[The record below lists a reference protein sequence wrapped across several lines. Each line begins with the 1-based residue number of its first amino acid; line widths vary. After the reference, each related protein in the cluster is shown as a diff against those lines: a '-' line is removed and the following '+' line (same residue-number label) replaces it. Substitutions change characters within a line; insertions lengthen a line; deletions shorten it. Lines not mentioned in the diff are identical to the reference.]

1 MQDVLQVV
9 LTQKDALVTI
19 RLYNFIQ
26 LQGTSA
32 DIESTTRI
40 IIPWADTIR
49 NRYPRGLSNC
59 KSTIPTEDTLVRNI
73 SANLAKILF
82 KCSSHWLTNLI
93 TRASI
98 SKNLKK

>member
-40 IIPWADTIR
+40 IIP
-49 NRYPRGLSNC
+49 
-59 KSTIPTEDTLVRNI
+59 
-73 SANLAKILF
+73 
-82 KCSSHWLTNLI
+82 
-93 TRASI
+93 
-98 SKNLKK
+98 